1 MISPPFVCPQKL
13 PESPIPRAVSLCMY
27 CLWVHTLRGC
37 AEVCMLGALWA
48 PLQGRP
54 TATYLR
60 AHRRRGRHLSIM
72 GALTATDMTRGLFP
86 LHKTTTLFL
95 SGSKDRHVP
104 TGCSWQSQQKEW
116 TQLASGST
124 AGKAECEAHRAHSRR
139 GGGGTARWEVTNI
152 CWVPGTAA
160 NSLEMLPSSSELQA
174 PLRTCWEVLLHLEPK
189 QSHDH
194 LSMGFSRH
202 PRNWHIP
209 PHLKYKDFKDG
220 LTMRSS
226 QKYI

>member
-95 SGSKDRHVP
+95 SGSKDDM
-104 TGCSWQSQQKEW
+104 CQQDVH
-116 TQLASGST
+116 G
-124 AGKAECEAHRAHSRR
+124 RASRR
-139 GGGGTARWEVTNI
+139 NEPNWPVA
-152 CWVPGTAA
+152 
-160 NSLEMLPSSSELQA
+160 LQ
-174 PLRTCWEVLLHLEPK
+174 RGR
-189 QSHDH
+189 QSVR
-194 LSMGFSRH
+194 LTG
-202 PRNWHIP
+202 HIP
-209 PHLKYKDFKDG
+209 GAGEGAQPDEK
-220 LTMRSS
+220 
-226 QKYI
+226 